1 MIVNIKQV
9 NVQCLR
15 GYRFPFEQNKQNG
28 AHELVK
34 IALSVFGATIVGTV
48 IGGASNHA
56 SQLIG
61 GKSFAEIN
69 WLTMGASAAVGGI
82 AGLIGGP
89 GAKNRAKIDNAINS
103 SSQVANAQNSVAKVG
118 DKMANGLYAT
128 ARGAKSAYTQ
138 VMNRLS
144 DAIFG
149 ATAAYSRSALIG
161 ALASYGV
168 GTAAMSGFSFIP
180 ALR

>member
-89 GAKNRAKIDNAINS
+89 GAKNSAKIDNAINS
-103 SSQVANAQNSVAKVG
+103 S
-118 DKMANGLYAT
+118 
-128 ARGAKSAYTQ
+128 
-138 VMNRLS
+138 
-144 DAIFG
+144 
-149 ATAAYSRSALIG
+149 
-161 ALASYGV
+161 
-168 GTAAMSGFSFIP
+168 
-180 ALR
+180 